1 MALHGSHNLA
11 ARSDAERLAVA
22 VDLITK
28 RLLHYKTDKGKVWRQ
43 WAGQEIAKLAPRYQQ
58 PVKDQL
64 NKTLGGDK

>member
-1 MALHGSHNLA
+1 M
-11 ARSDAERLAVA
+11 A

-58 PVKDQL
+58 TVKDRL
-64 NKTLGGDK
+64 NCLCGVKAK